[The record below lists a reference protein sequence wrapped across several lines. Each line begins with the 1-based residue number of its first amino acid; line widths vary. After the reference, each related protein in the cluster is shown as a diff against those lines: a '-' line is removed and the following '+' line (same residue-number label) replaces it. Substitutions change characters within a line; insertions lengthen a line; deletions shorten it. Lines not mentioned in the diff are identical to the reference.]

1 MSTKFPHASRANG
14 RALFT
19 GPIGNWLAN
28 GVGPVLISQTGI
40 WSASIIFLH
49 RFRWWL
55 VAGAYCMAVPSYYL
69 KQSWFIV
76 DWNLG
81 IQRSEN
87 LSEIEVSLSIMHCKY
102 ARIIRLNALKI
113 STVECR
119 YNVSVRT
126 NHSSGRPRR
135 VKTAQ
140 GRVKQTHQSSDRTS
154 ANFVWKKHHQPTFH
168 ETTATNSHSIRTLNS
183 IPEAAILSLLVHML
197 SCAWWER
204 SVQFCLVPLQWM
216 PSVWYWVE

>member
-1 MSTKFPHASRANG
+1 M
-14 RALFT
+14 
-19 GPIGNWLAN
+19 
-28 GVGPVLISQTGI
+28 GI
-40 WSASIIFLH
+40 WSANIIFLH

-102 ARIIRLNALKI
+102 VRIIRFNALKI

-119 YNVSVRT
+119 YNMVQYCKISHKWLQELRQNINQKPWRASYGMSFVNNFDKIDRAIT
-126 NHSSGRPRR
+126 ALHCTLLIDNQGHTGCFNSSARKKNIHAHTHTYAQVNIKQARQDKHIFFLYSWWLSHNDR
-135 VKTAQ
+135 V
-140 GRVKQTHQSSDRTS
+140 HYS
-154 ANFVWKKHHQPTFH
+154 
-168 ETTATNSHSIRTLNS
+168 E
-183 IPEAAILSLLVHML
+183 ILIYDN
-197 SCAWWER
+197 C
-204 SVQFCLVPLQWM
+204 
-216 PSVWYWVE
+216 

>member
-1 MSTKFPHASRANG
+1 MPKTFELTGHLGQWQALIYWPKPGFTGPNNWHNTMSSKFPHASRANG

-119 YNVSVRT
+119 YNVFQYCKISHKWLQELRQNI
-126 NHSSGRPRR
+126 NHKP
-135 VKTAQ
+135 
-140 GRVKQTHQSSDRTS
+140 
-154 ANFVWKKHHQPTFH
+154 
-168 ETTATNSHSIRTLNS
+168 
-183 IPEAAILSLLVHML
+183 
-197 SCAWWER
+197 
-204 SVQFCLVPLQWM
+204 
-216 PSVWYWVE
+216 